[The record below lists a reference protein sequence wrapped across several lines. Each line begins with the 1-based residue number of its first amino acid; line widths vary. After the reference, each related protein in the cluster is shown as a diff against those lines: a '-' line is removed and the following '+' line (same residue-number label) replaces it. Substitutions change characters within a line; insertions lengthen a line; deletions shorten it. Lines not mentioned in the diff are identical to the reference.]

1 MKQKIYI
8 LGIITLLLVLAG
20 AVMKVNHIA
29 GAGITITAGIF
40 LLVVLFLPLALINN
54 YKTECK
60 HMNPVLHILVYITC
74 LIVFASMLFKIMH
87 WPGAGIILTVAI
99 PFPYVVLL
107 PVYLIVTSKIKN
119 YNIYNTVFVLF
130 LLVYLSVFSVLLA
143 LTVSADK
150 IDQSLVLA
158 DSYRNTTTFVRE
170 SKSKSTGA
178 NVTDSRL
185 QLNAAADQLLATI
198 DNCREE
204 LYNSMNAPEDPSQ
217 ISARNVRILDSR
229 TMGAKVLLDV
239 DHQGP
244 ALRLETDIQN
254 FIQVLGE
261 VPGGESL
268 ASTASEILL
277 ISRGDSRGD
286 PWRQQLFSDE
296 FLSWVLV
303 YLESM
308 ETNVLLLK
316 NQAMMLI

>member
-8 LGIITLLLVLAG
+8 LGIITLLLVIAG

-40 LLVVLFLPLALINN
+40 LLVVLFLPLALTNN

-60 HMNPVLHILVYITC
+60 HMNPVLHVLVYIAC

-87 WPGAGIILTVAI
+87 WKGAGILLKVAI

-158 DSYRNTTTFVRE
+158 DSYRNATAFVRE
-170 SKSKSTGA
+170 SKSEFTGA
-178 NVTDSRL
+178 NVTDSRQ
-185 QLNAAADQLLATI
+185 QLTAAADQLLATI

-204 LYNSMNAPEDPSQ
+204 LYAGMNAPEDPSQ

-239 DHQGP
+239 DHQEP
-244 ALRLETDIQN
+244 ALQLEKAIQN

-268 ASTASEILL
+268 AVTASEILL
-277 ISRGDSRGD
+277 ISRGDARGD
-286 PWRQQLFSDE
+286 SWRQQLFNDE
-296 FLSWVLV
+296 YLSWVLV

-316 NQAMMLI
+316 NQALMLI

>member
-1 MKQKIYI
+1 MKQKIYF
-8 LGIITLLLVLAG
+8 LGIITLLLVFSG

-29 GAGITITAGIF
+29 GAGITITAGVS
-40 LLVVLFLPLALINN
+40 LLVIIFLPLALINN
-54 YKTECK
+54 YNTECK
-60 HMNPVLHILVYITC
+60 HMNAVLHTVIYITC

-87 WPGAGIILTVAI
+87 WPGTGIILKVAI
-99 PFPYVVLL
+99 LFPYVVFL

-119 YNIYNTVFVLF
+119 FNIYNTVFVLF

-150 IDQSLVLA
+150 IDQSLVLS

-170 SKSKSTGA
+170 SMSGSAGV
-178 NVTDSRL
+178 NVTDYQQ
-185 QLNAAADQLLATI
+185 QLISAADQLLATI

-204 LYNSMNAPEDPSQ
+204 VYNSMNAPEDPSQ
-217 ISARNVRILDSR
+217 ISARSVKVLDSR
-229 TMGAKVLLDV
+229 TMGAKVLLDI
-239 DHQGP
+239 DKHEP
-244 ALRLETDIQN
+244 ALQLEKGIQN

-268 ASTASEILL
+268 ANTASEILL
-277 ISRGDSRGD
+277 ISREDASEEI
-286 PWRQQLFSDE
+286 WRQRLFDGE

-316 NQAMMLI
+316 NEAMLLI